1 MSQSLTWWRGL
12 VVASIVLCIV
22 FAVSASGQDK
32 KSGTVFATVDFQ
44 KISNEYKA
52 KQAVETDLANMQARF
67 QGRLTRRAEMPC
79 LSEEDHVQLDAL
91 REKDST
97 AQTADDKKKIADFET
112 RGGKLSEELQSLR
125 QKKELTDAE
134 KKRLQELEA
143 ALVRTQQR
151 YAALKEELEG
161 KIREYGVSKSEA
173 LMKEIRAAIA
183 KVAEQRGVAIV
194 FNSEVALY
202 AGVDITQSVLGELNK
217 K

>member
-22 FAVSASGQDK
+22 FAVGASGQDK
-32 KSGTVFATVDFQ
+32 RSGSVFATVDFQ

-79 LSEEDHVQLDAL
+79 LSEEEHVQLDAL
-91 REKDST
+91 REKEST
-97 AQTADDKKKIADFET
+97 TQTAEDKKKIADFET
-112 RGGKLSEELQSLR
+112 KGGKLSEELQSLR
-125 QKKELTDAE
+125 QKKDLTDAE

-151 YAALKEELEG
+151 YAALKDELEG

-183 KVAEQRGVAIV
+183 KVAEQRGIAIV

-202 AGVDITQSVLGELNK
+202 AGVDITQPVLGELNK